1 MTDIVNLVFIR
12 IVSSGENKSYFGE
25 SFSEE
30 IKFNVKLWFDPILKL
45 HTILHRTFLSKEVI

>member
-1 MTDIVNLVFIR
+1 MNIVNLVFIR
-12 IVSSGENKSYFGE
+12 IVSSGEKKSYFGE